1 MSLEHA
7 PERGAAAAA
16 QSPRLLDPQETS
28 DYLRI
33 ARQTLARWR
42 CYGLG
47 PRFVRIG
54 GRIFYDRV
62 DLDAFIFTNKF
73 GSTAEADQVSRR

>member
-7 PERGAAAAA
+7 PHRSTRADALE
-16 QSPRLLDPQETS
+16 SRLLDPHEAS
-28 DYLRI
+28 DYLRM

-42 CYGLG
+42 CHGLG

-54 GRIFYDRV
+54 GRIFYDRS
-62 DLDAFIFTNKF
+62 DLDRFITENKF
-73 GSTAEADQVSRR
+73 GSTAEAEQVV